1 MVAIENCIS
10 CTALLLDL
18 EMVSQQSRSAVICLP
33 RCMPRKEVLFMKS
46 ERAEANGFRIAFL
59 HP

>member
-1 MVAIENCIS
+1 MVAIENYIS

-18 EMVSQQSRSAVICLP
+18 EMVSQQSHSAVICLP

-46 ERAEANGFRIAFL
+46 ERAEAKWF
-59 HP
+59 